1 MSRSYIKIM
10 TTIIIVISMFSIT
23 ACGAKSANKVPVV
36 ESHAD
41 WHSFKSI
48 EELALYSDLIVV
60 GVVEQVK
67 NPVKRNMSLSENQ
80 PPLYEIATLSDV
92 KVTEVLKGNVK
103 GGDIIEIKQEGGLYE
118 GTEYVTDGV
127 EFVKEKGEYI
137 LFLRAFDKYKVNVPY
152 AIINP
157 KQGLIQLNTPQADS
171 SPNKNAADQ
180 NKSSQQDLFIDK
192 PTKEVKLDSIKK
204 AVTESNKQPL
214 IKVNPETE
222 KGLLNQ

>member
-1 MSRSYIKIM
+1 
-10 TTIIIVISMFSIT
+10 MFSIS
-23 ACGAKSANKVPVV
+23 ACGAKSGNKVPVV

-92 KVTEVLKGNVK
+92 IVTEVLKGNVK
-103 GGDIIEIKQEGGLYE
+103 GGDLIEIKQEGGLYE
-118 GTEYVTDGV
+118 GTQYVTDGV

-137 LFLRAFDKYKVNVPY
+137 LFLRAFDKYKANVPY

-157 KQGLIQLNTPQADS
+157 KQGLIQLNAPHVDS
-171 SPNKNAADQ
+171 DSNKNAADQ
-180 NKSSQQDLFIDK
+180 NKNSQQDLFNDK

-204 AVTESNKQPL
+204 AVTETNKQPL
-214 IKVNPETE
+214 LKVNPEVE

>member
-1 MSRSYIKIM
+1 MKSSHIKIM
-10 TTIIIVISMFSIT
+10 TTIIIIISMFSIA
-23 ACGAKSANKVPVV
+23 ACGAKTGNKVPIV

-67 NPVKRNMSLSENQ
+67 NPVKRNMSLSDNQ

-103 GGDIIEIKQEGGLYE
+103 AGDNIEIKQEGGLYE
-118 GTEYVTDGV
+118 GTQYITDGV

-137 LFLRAFDKYKVNVPY
+137 LFLRTFDKYKANVPY
-152 AIINP
+152 AVINP
-157 KQGLIQLNTPQADS
+157 KQGLIQLNTS
-171 SPNKNAADQ
+171 EVGLNTNKNGDNQ
-180 NKSSQQDLFIDK
+180 NKNSQQDLFIDK

-204 AVTESNKQPL
+204 AITETNKQPL

>member
-1 MSRSYIKIM
+1 MNSSYIKIM
-10 TTIIIVISMFSIT
+10 TAIIIVISMFSIS
-23 ACGAKSANKVPVV
+23 ACGAKSGNKAPVV

-103 GGDIIEIKQEGGLYE
+103 GGDLIEIKQEGGLYE
-118 GTEYVTDGV
+118 GTQYVTDGV

-137 LFLRAFDKYKVNVPY
+137 LFLRAFDKYKANVPY

-157 KQGLIQLNTPQADS
+157 KQGLIQLNAPKVDS
-171 SPNKNAADQ
+171 NSNKNAADQ
-180 NKSSQQDLFIDK
+180 NKNSQQDLFNDK

-204 AVTESNKQPL
+204 AVTETNKQPL
-214 IKVNPETE
+214 LKVNPEVE

>member
-1 MSRSYIKIM
+1 MYVSSSYIKIM

-67 NPVKRNMSLSENQ
+67 NPVKRNMSLSEKQ
-80 PPLYEIATLSDV
+80 PPLYEIATISDV

-103 GGDIIEIKQEGGLYE
+103 GGDIIRQ
-118 GTEYVTDGV
+118 TCHM
-127 EFVKEKGEYI
+127 
-137 LFLRAFDKYKVNVPY
+137 
-152 AIINP
+152 
-157 KQGLIQLNTPQADS
+157 QSLI
-171 SPNKNAADQ
+171 PNKG
-180 NKSSQQDLFIDK
+180 L
-192 PTKEVKLDSIKK
+192 
-204 AVTESNKQPL
+204 SN
-214 IKVNPETE
+214 
-222 KGLLNQ
+222 